1 MVTNNSRD
9 KGRKEEVG
17 GREEGE
23 SHPRSTLH
31 SPSLS
36 FLTDLFPS
44 LSPTP
49 HVLSTEQFICIIPS
63 VGYGACF
70 DKEQHY

>member
-44 LSPTP
+44 LSLTP
-49 HVLSTEQFICIIPS
+49 PRSLHGAIYLHYTLSWLRCVF
-63 VGYGACF
+63 
-70 DKEQHY
+70 

>member
-23 SHPRSTLH
+23 KNLQIYLAT
-31 SPSLS
+31 
-36 FLTDLFPS
+36 FP
-44 LSPTP
+44 
-49 HVLSTEQFICIIPS
+49 
-63 VGYGACF
+63 
-70 DKEQHY
+70 